1 MISILIVEAVT
12 STLKSIAITIQR
24 QAEAVQ
30 LSFVYLPQE
39 SRVKNISLGLAVLHL
54 SPQHE
59 AIDNSMVFPTD
70 ILVLNFIHL
79 IIRY

>member
-39 SRVKNISLGLAVLHL
+39 SRVKNISLGLAVLRL